1 MLISCDNGYDNKR
14 NRKKTAAAESAD
26 TDDKHPTK
34 VGLYSF
40 HLHAA
45 LRAEWIRNTGDSKY
59 ANDMQAAKGNMAV
72 CSEHFSQVCRY
83 NGKESI
89 HRRPITFTPTSIF
102 LIKETSCVGTPAPKP
117 RSATKATA
125 SVRR

>member
-59 ANDMQAAKGNMAV
+59 ANDMQAAKEIWLCAQ
-72 CSEHFSQVCRY
+72 S
-83 NGKESI
+83 
-89 HRRPITFTPTSIF
+89 TFLKF
-102 LIKETSCVGTPAPKP
+102 VGTMAK
-117 RSATKATA
+117 KAFIEGPLH
-125 SVRR
+125 